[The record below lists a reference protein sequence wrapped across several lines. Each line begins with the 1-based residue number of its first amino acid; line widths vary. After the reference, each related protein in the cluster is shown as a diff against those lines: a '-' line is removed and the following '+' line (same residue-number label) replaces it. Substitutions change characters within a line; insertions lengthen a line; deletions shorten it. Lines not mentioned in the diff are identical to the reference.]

1 MLTQCGRAE
10 RQVHPTPGAHAVEI
24 DSVTYKFGDHR
35 AVDNL
40 SLVINAGGSV
50 SACSVPTAQER
61 LRRSG
66 CSTRYFLCKT
76 VTFGFS
82 VAQFVPR
89 R

>member
-1 MLTQCGRAE
+1 MLTQWWKSRAAGSSD
-10 RQVHPTPGAHAVEI
+10 PGAHAVEI

-40 SLVINAGGSV
+40 SLVINAGSV